1 MSLDMIKHYP
11 VMLNE
16 VLSFISDN
24 KTIVDC
30 TFGGGGYSSNILK
43 NFKKSNVIGLD
54 RDKNIH
60 EYTILSF
67 LKYISLS
74 ISITQIFLYLIWAYL
89 IFNSKI

>member
-43 NFKKSNVIGLD
+43 SL
-54 RDKNIH
+54 KN
-60 EYTILSF
+60 LM
-67 LKYISLS
+67 
-74 ISITQIFLYLIWAYL
+74 
-89 IFNSKI
+89 